1 MNSYIRQI
9 VQPWLWW
16 DRQVHSTA
24 EHNEFKL
31 KRPNKTKDQNQNT
44 KKARDSR
51 KDSKDRPGL
60 TCITVVQDRR
70 RKVGIAEMSRSRI
83 FRFAK

>member
-9 VQPWLWW
+9 VQPWLWL
-16 DRQVHSTA
+16 DRQVHSTV